1 MNAGNQVTPFELST
15 PDGET
20 LHAWHILP
28 LRLYAKHE
36 ESISSSREPGLCK
49 DVKQTES
56 FRLLKE
62 DPNAK
67 VIIFC
72 KSVHFVPVAVFLS

>member
-1 MNAGNQVTPFELST
+1 MP
-15 PDGET
+15 
-20 LHAWHILP
+20 
-28 LRLYAKHE
+28 LYAKHE

-49 DVKQTES
+49 DVKKTES

-67 VIIFC
+67 VIISC
-72 KSVHFVPVAVFLS
+72 KYFYFNAMPVTMP